1 MVQNLELDEQK
12 FNANVKEK
20 KEKKEKGNSLDLT
33 HQSAGNPPP
42 WREIALA
49 IPHSSKSSSKKQT
62 IKIKVHFETLKR

>member
-20 KEKKEKGNSLDLT
+20 KEKGNSLDLT

-42 WREIALA
+42 
-49 IPHSSKSSSKKQT
+49 
-62 IKIKVHFETLKR
+62 

>member
-12 FNANVKEK
+12 FNANV

-62 IKIKVHFETLKR
+62 IEIKVHFETLKR

>member
-20 KEKKEKGNSLDLT
+20 KEKGNSLDHT

-62 IKIKVHFETLKR
+62 IEIKVHFETLKR